1 MKNTLNLFRALLIL
15 TTCAAIASTAVAS
28 PTYFQLAAQVEPGID
43 IAVELYLPSQAPRA
57 LVIVAP
63 NSGGLADP
71 YFDPELLQASYRP
84 DHRGG
89 LVEAL
94 RSQGYAVAFFSLR
107 GYALLRNCAHGDQ
120 FVERAAD
127 FAAHCVNSQV
137 RASASLATTT
147 ADTAAVF
154 QTLARW
160 PRTRRLPQVALA
172 FSEGMH
178 HVTLL
183 AGQGRIAPVGIVSV
197 GGPTAALADLWGY
210 QMQRDFYF
218 QLAQRAFQRCPEA
231 ELDAGRLFDCAQVP
245 ASAAMRAGM
254 QEFMGANTVS
264 PDTLVARHQLM
275 QTMFQQVQA
284 HYAGDVSHEIMAGA
298 FGGAPVPAAWSGLY
312 YAQVFQ
318 ARTSTVAQLG
328 SYRGRT
334 IYLLGEGDYLQPP
347 GGDACATRLHCSVRT
362 VRGVGH
368 GLEDD
373 SGFPPAHA
381 MRAIIDAV
389 NTVTLTPSA
398 SLHR

>member
-1 MKNTLNLFRALLIL
+1 MKTTLKFLRALLM
-15 TTCAAIASTAVAS
+15 
-28 PTYFQLAAQVEPGID
+28 LAAAPAYSQLVARVDAGID
-43 IAVELYLPSQAPRA
+43 IPIELYWPGQTARA

-71 YFDPELLQASYRP
+71 YFDPELRQARYRP

-89 LVEAL
+89 LVAAL
-94 RSQGYAVAFFSLR
+94 GSQGYAVAFFSLR
-107 GYALLRNCAHGDQ
+107 GFALLRDCARGDQ
-120 FVERAAD
+120 FAERAAY

-137 RASASLATTT
+137 RATSSLATTT

-154 QTLARW
+154 QTLALW
-160 PRTRRLPQVALA
+160 PQTRHLPQIALA

-183 AGQGRIAPVGIVSV
+183 AGQGRIAPVGIVGV
-197 GGPTAALADLWGY
+197 GGPTAALADLWRY
-210 QMQRDFYF
+210 QMQRDYYF

-231 ELDAGRLFDCAQVP
+231 ELETDRLFDCAQVP
-245 ASAAMRAGM
+245 VSAATRAGM
-254 QEFMGANTVS
+254 QEFVGAHTVS
-264 PDTLVARHQLM
+264 PDTLAARHQLM
-275 QTMFQQVQA
+275 QTLYQQVQA
-284 HYAGDVSHEIMAGA
+284 HYAGDVSHEVMAGA
-298 FGGAPVPAAWSGLY
+298 FGGVPLPAAWSGLY

-328 SYRGRT
+328 GYRGRT
-334 IYLLGEGDYLQPP
+334 IYLLGERDYLQPP
-347 GGDACATRLHCSVRT
+347 AGGECGVGLSCSVRT

-373 SGFPPAHA
+373 SGFPTAAA

-389 NTVTLTPSA
+389 NAVALTPSA
-398 SLHR
+398 GARR

>member
-1 MKNTLNLFRALLIL
+1 MKNTLNLFLAGLMLAA
-15 TTCAAIASTAVAS
+15 CVAIAPTAAAAPGYVQLVA
-28 PTYFQLAAQVEPGID
+28 PVEAGID
-43 IAVELYLPSQAPRA
+43 IPIELYWPSHAPRA

-71 YFDPELLQASYRP
+71 YFDPELRQASYRP

-94 RSQGYAVAFFSLR
+94 GRQGYAVAFFSLR
-107 GYALLRNCAHGDQ
+107 GYALLRDCAHGDQ
-120 FVERAAD
+120 FAERAAD
-127 FAAHCVNSQV
+127 FAAHCVNGQV
-137 RASASLATTT
+137 RATASLASTT

-154 QTLARW
+154 QTLARL
-160 PRTRRLPQVALA
+160 PQARGLPQVALA

-178 HVTLL
+178 HVSLL
-183 AGQGRIAPVGIVSV
+183 AGQGRIAPVGIVGV
-197 GGPTAALADLWGY
+197 GGPTAALADLWAY
-210 QMQRDFYF
+210 QMQRDYYF

-231 ELDAGRLFDCAQVP
+231 ELDTGRLFDCAQAP
-245 ASAAMRAGM
+245 ASAVTRAGM
-254 QEFMGANTVS
+254 EEFIGANTVS
-264 PDTLVARHQLM
+264 PVTLAARRQLV

-284 HYAGDVSHEIMAGA
+284 HYAGDVGHEVMAGG
-298 FGGAPVPAAWSGLY
+298 FGGVQLPAVWSGLY

-328 SYRGRT
+328 AYPGRT
-334 IYLLGEGDYLQPP
+334 IYLVGEGDYLQPP
-347 GGDACATRLHCSVRT
+347 AGGQCSAGMRCSVRT
-362 VRGVGH
+362 VPGVGH

-389 NTVTLTPSA
+389 NAVAFAPSG
-398 SLHR
+398 SPRR